1 MFGTMKRGVN
11 AYANVGLETGI
22 ASASPL
28 KLIIMLYDGA
38 LAALL
43 GAKVNMNAGNIAAK
57 GAAISKAIT
66 IIDNGL
72 RASLDKTA
80 GGDVAENLDSLYDYM
95 SRRLLQANLK
105 NEVGIVEEVHG
116 LLAEL
121 RSAWVALGDKAEQP
135 ASMAAPTAARIPNMA
150 SA

>member
-57 GAAISKAIT
+57 GSAISKAIT

-72 RASLDKTA
+72 RASLDKNA
-80 GGDVAENLDSLYDYM
+80 GGDVAENLDALYDYM
-95 SRRLLQANLK
+95 SRRLLEANIK
-105 NEVGIVEEVHG
+105 NDAAIVEEVHG
-116 LLAEL
+116 LMADL
-121 RSAWVALGDKAEQP
+121 RGAWVQIGEQQEAPEPMPP
-135 ASMAAPTAARIPNMA
+135 AIQKAPTLM
-150 SA
+150 SV